1 MQILDKHF
9 WSFLLKYVEKGEYLP
24 EAADLYTQLI
34 SRSLHKNIAEVFL
47 KYKLSFDPPAT
58 YEIDLSRLQF
68 DIAQCNLLLH
78 S

>member
-1 MQILDKHF
+1 M
-9 WSFLLKYVEKGEYLP
+9 EKGEYLP
-24 EAADLYTQLI
+24 EAADFSVVAQ
-34 SRSLHKNIAEVFL
+34 KFAEVFL

-58 YEIDLSRLQF
+58 YEIDLSRFQF